1 MDSNKVGQQFKSF
14 NFRSWKDPTFPLLSS
29 FFSFLC
35 CQCSCEFWC
44 RSRRTHFVLHLPR
57 KTSCFFKLAYSMSSI
72 PLYVTRGTCFLL
84 QYAIFYSELL
94 NFRVVLRGV
103 TKLSMFSLL
112 QAASKARERNPGKSD
127 HRYIQFNRFLVS
139 SCCLLVNSFDQRKF
153 RIMCFFSRKIE

>member
-1 MDSNKVGQQFKSF
+1 MKGPNL
-14 NFRSWKDPTFPLLSS
+14 PTFVLIFFFPLLPM
-29 FFSFLC
+29 FL
-35 CQCSCEFWC
+35 WVLC
-44 RSRRTHFVLHLPR
+44 RSRRTHFVLHFPR